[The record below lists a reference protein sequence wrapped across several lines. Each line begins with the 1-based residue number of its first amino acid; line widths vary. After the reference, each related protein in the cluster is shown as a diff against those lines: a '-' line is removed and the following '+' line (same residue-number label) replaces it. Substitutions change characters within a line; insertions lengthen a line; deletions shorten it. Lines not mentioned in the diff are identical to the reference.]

1 MNIDQLNQ
9 DLKQLAI
16 SKTELSKLNYSSE
29 EYDKLEE
36 DLHDLEDEFQ
46 EKYGDYLEE
55 ALSDVHDEYCSDNDV
70 LLPIAYMAKKYS
82 INNGKFDVAF
92 DQGVIVDADDYPGK
106 GTRLVLIPSPTRI
119 VLLVDKNIR
128 EEVWKAKE

>member
-36 DLHDLEDEFQ
+36 DLHELEDEFQ

-70 LLPIAYMAKKYS
+70 LLPIAYVAKKYS

-119 VLLVDKNIR
+119 LLLVDKNIR
-128 EEVWKAKE
+128 EEVWKAEK